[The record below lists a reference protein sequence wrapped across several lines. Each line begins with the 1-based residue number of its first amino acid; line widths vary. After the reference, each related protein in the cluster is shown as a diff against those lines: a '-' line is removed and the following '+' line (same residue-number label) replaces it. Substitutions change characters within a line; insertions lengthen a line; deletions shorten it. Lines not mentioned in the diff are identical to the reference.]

1 MIHFRKMNIPVLAAF
16 AVTLAAC
23 GAEAPV
29 AKDNAPPA
37 TFPAGEWEVSTL
49 TETLKGA
56 DRDAPATIHKAG
68 ATSVAKVCAA
78 PGPKPDPALFVEAGD
93 KCTAD
98 AAYARNGRVNL
109 AYKCDRPGKGM
120 VMPTIDGK
128 YDATTFEVATAVGSY
143 FTGLGDYVMTQR
155 IKGKRLGDCAPVA
168 GAATPPAG

>member
-1 MIHFRKMNIPVLAAF
+1 MTRFHMMLAMCF
-16 AVTLAAC
+16 TLAAC
-23 GAEAPV
+23 GEAPAPV
-29 AKDNAPPA
+29 AEDKAPPA

-68 ATSVAKVCAA
+68 ATAVAKVCAA
-78 PGPKPDPALFVEAGD
+78 PGPKPDPALFVETGD
-93 KCTAD
+93 KCTTTS
-98 AAYARNGRVNL
+98 AYAKNGRVNL
-109 AYKCDRPGKGM
+109 AYNCTRPGKGM

-155 IKGKRLGDCAPVA
+155 IKGKRLGDC
-168 GAATPPAG
+168 TPPAQPAG

>member
-1 MIHFRKMNIPVLAAF
+1 MIRFRTMNISLALAW
-16 AVTLAAC
+16 AVALSAC
-23 GAEAPV
+23 GAEPPA
-29 AKDNAPPA
+29 AKDDGPPP

-68 ATSVAKVCAA
+68 ATKVARVCAA
-78 PGPKPDPALFVEAGD
+78 PGPKPDPALFVETGD

-120 VMPTIDGK
+120 VMPVIDGK
-128 YDATTFEVATAVGSY
+128 YDATSFEVATAVGTY

-155 IKGKRLGDCAPVA
+155 IKGKRLGDC
-168 GAATPPAG
+168 TPPAAAG